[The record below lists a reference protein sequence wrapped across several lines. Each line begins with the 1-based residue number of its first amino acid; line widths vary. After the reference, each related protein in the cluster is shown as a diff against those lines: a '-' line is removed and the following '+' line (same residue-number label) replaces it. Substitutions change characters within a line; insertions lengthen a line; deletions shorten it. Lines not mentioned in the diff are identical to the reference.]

1 MKKTSNQIQKAV
13 TRNPR
18 TTKTVNSV
26 QTAKKVTY
34 KRITK
39 NIYHNG
45 FSYCARVMVNG
56 TMLRRSFTSQRKA
69 TIWRNEVKRGSV
81 R

>member
-1 MKKTSNQIQKAV
+1 MKKNNQIQKAV
-13 TRNPR
+13 NR
-18 TTKTVNSV
+18 TSKPTQVITSV

-39 NIYHNG
+39 NIYHDG
-45 FSYCARVMVNG
+45 FSYRARVMVNG
-56 TMLRRSFTSQRKA
+56 VMLRRGFTSQRKA
-69 TIWRNEVKRGSV
+69 TIWRNEVKRGAV

>member
-1 MKKTSNQIQKAV
+1 MKKMNNQIQKAAN
-13 TRNPR
+13 RNSR
-18 TTKTVNSV
+18 TTKTTSSV

-39 NIYHNG
+39 NIYHDG
-45 FSYCARVMVNG
+45 FSYRARVMVNG
-56 TMLRRSFTSQRKA
+56 IMLRRGFSSQRKA
-69 TIWRNEVKRGSV
+69 TIWRNEVKNGNV